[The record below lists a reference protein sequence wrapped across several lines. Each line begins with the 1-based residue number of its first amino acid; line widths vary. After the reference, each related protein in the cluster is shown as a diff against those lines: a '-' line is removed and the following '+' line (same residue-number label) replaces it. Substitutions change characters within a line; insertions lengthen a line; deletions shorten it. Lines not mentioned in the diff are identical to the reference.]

1 MNTHGEILVYETNE
15 GTVRLDVR
23 LQDETVWLID
33 AMIGE
38 LFACSVDNVS
48 LRKDEKVHRKYR
60 TKDTILRYCLQINAA
75 TGATDPFIRNL
86 DPLPGTRNS

>member
-1 MNTHGEILVYETNE
+1 MTEYGEILVYHTDD

-23 LQDETVWLID
+23 LHDETVWLTD
-33 AMIGE
+33 AMMAE

-48 LRKDEKVHRKYR
+48 LRKGEKAHRKYR
-60 TKDTILRYCLQINAA
+60 TKDTILRYCLQTNAA
-75 TGATDPFIRNL
+75 TGATGPFVSDF